1 MMCVRAVSGLSS
13 PELVS
18 AVGIID
24 RRGLLLGIGMKI
36 RAGGDASLIEW
47 LRPWAFIQMLPLP
60 GHETLF

>member
-1 MMCVRAVSGLSS
+1 M
-13 PELVS
+13 S

-60 GHETLF
+60 GHETLFQSEVF